1 MICFVIALDGEAAP
15 VIKNMQG
22 VQMQLIHG
30 KKVYSGTLCGD
41 EMRLIVCGVGKVNAA
56 ACAMLACERFK
67 AEAIIN
73 IGTAGALRGGMN
85 VGEIFPVSQAAEY
98 DFDLCKIN
106 GTAIGVLNE
115 FDERWLPL
123 ASTDGR
129 ECKKLATGDRFNG
142 DKADYNLLTKD
153 FGADLRDMEGAAIA
167 HVCAHSGIPLFC
179 YKVVSDVAGSTT
191 EQYLKN
197 IALCYQNTEHEICGI
212 YGAVAS
218 KIKK

>member
-1 MICFVIALDGEAAP
+1 M
-15 VIKNMQG
+15 
-22 VQMQLIHG
+22 
-30 KKVYSGTLCGD
+30 
-41 EMRLIVCGVGKVNAA
+41 
-56 ACAMLACERFK
+56 
-67 AEAIIN
+67 
-73 IGTAGALRGGMN
+73 
-85 VGEIFPVSQAAEY
+85 
-98 DFDLCKIN
+98 
-106 GTAIGVLNE
+106 LNE

-129 ECKKLATGDRFNG
+129 ECKKLATGDRFND